1 MRLDDSDIS
10 EFKSTYE
17 RDTGEHV
24 TFDEAREAASRL
36 YRLLE
41 IFRDAIPGL
50 TTDALANLRNLVNVK
65 RRAAT
70 DRDQSSQ

>member
-17 RDTGEHV
+17 RETGEHL
-24 TFDEAREAASRL
+24 TLDEARDAASRL

-50 TTDALANLRNLVNVK
+50 STDALAKLRNLINVK

-70 DRDQSSQ
+70 ERDQSSQ